1 VFQDKNQDN
10 TKLQDKSLEEMTG
23 EEVLILAEVS
33 DQVVA
38 LAVAQVLAVVSDQ
51 VVALAEA
58 QVLEEVSDQEVL
70 DKK

>member
-1 VFQDKNQDN
+1 VLQDKNQDN

-33 DQVVA
+33 DQEVV
-38 LAVAQVLAVVSDQ
+38 LV
-51 VVALAEA
+51 EA

>member
-1 VFQDKNQDN
+1 
-10 TKLQDKSLEEMTG
+10 MTG

-38 LAVAQVLAVVSDQ
+38 LA
-51 VVALAEA
+51 LAEA
-58 QVLEEVSDQEVL
+58 QVLAEVSDQEVL